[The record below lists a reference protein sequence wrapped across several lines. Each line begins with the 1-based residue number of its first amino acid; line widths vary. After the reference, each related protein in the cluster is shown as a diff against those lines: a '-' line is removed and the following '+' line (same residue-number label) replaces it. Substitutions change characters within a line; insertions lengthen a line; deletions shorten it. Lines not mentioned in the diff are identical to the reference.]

1 MKILHTADWHIGK
14 ILHKHPLQDQLK
26 MFFDWL
32 YEVIEQESIDVL
44 LVSGDVFDL
53 ANPSAK
59 DRALYY
65 GFLTQLS
72 GLELQ
77 VIITGGNHDSVGFL
91 NAPKDLLQELNITVI
106 GGATEAL
113 ADELVAVN
121 GSGDQPE
128 LVVAAVPFLRDKD
141 LRSRETDEQ
150 YENRTEAIREG
161 IKKHYDELAELSKA
175 GYPEVPALAMGHLYT
190 IGADPSDSER
200 DIHIGNA
207 AAVDASAFPAH
218 FQYVAL
224 GHIHRPQ
231 VIAKNEFIRYS
242 GSPIALSFSE
252 KNDHKCVLILNLENG
267 EFSVPE
273 VLPVPAYRELKRFA
287 GTLEEVR
294 SKLDAYQPEFP
305 LQSFVEIEV
314 KEEVFSSV
322 MIGQVEDL
330 KTEYADNESFT
341 ILKSKTTFSSGAK
354 DTADLFQEGENIEDL
369 TPTEVFAKRV
379 ESEELDLE
387 TETLLK
393 EAYQELLE
401 SVQEEGDR

>member
-32 YEVIEQESIDVL
+32 NDVIEQEAIDVL

-113 ADELVAVN
+113 ADELITVN
-121 GSGDQPE
+121 GSGDQQE
-128 LVVAAVPFLRDKD
+128 LIVAAVPFLRDKD

-161 IKKHYDELAELSKA
+161 IKKHYAELAELCKSQ
-175 GYPEVPALAMGHLYT
+175 YPDVPSLAMGHLYT

-207 AAVDASAFPAH
+207 AAVDASAFPTH

-267 EFSVPE
+267 EFSAPK
-273 VLPVPAYRELKRFA
+273 VLPVPAFRELKKFT
-287 GTLEEVR
+287 GSLETVR
-294 SKLDAYQPEFP
+294 TKLDAYQPEFP

-330 KTEYADNESFT
+330 KTEYAANESFT

-379 ESEELDLE
+379 ESEELAPE

>member
-26 MFFDWL
+26 LFFNWL
-32 YEVIEQESIDVL
+32 YEVIGQESIDIL
-44 LVSGDVFDL
+44 LVSGDVFDQ

-59 DRALYY
+59 DRELYY
-65 GFLTQLS
+65 GFLTRLS
-72 GLELQ
+72 GLNLQ

-106 GGATEAL
+106 GGATEKL
-113 ADELVAVN
+113 EDELIQVTN
-121 GSGDQPE
+121 TDGNLE
-128 LVVAAVPFLRDKD
+128 LIIAAVPFLRDKD

-161 IKKHYDELAELSKA
+161 IKKHYAGLAEICRSK
-175 GYPEVPALAMGHLYT
+175 YSQTPAIAMGHLYT

-207 AAVDASAFPAH
+207 AAVDATAFSDA
-218 FQYVAL
+218 FGYVAL

-231 VIAKNEFIRYS
+231 IIGKNEFIRYS

-252 KNDHKCVLILNLENG
+252 KNDHKCVLILSLEDG
-267 EFSVPE
+267 KITTPRIV
-273 VLPVPAYRELKRFA
+273 PVPAFRELKKFT
-287 GTLEEVR
+287 GTLVEVR
-294 SKLDAYQPEFP
+294 NKLDSYKPHYK
-305 LQSFVEIEV
+305 LHSFVEIEV

-322 MIGQVEDL
+322 MISEVEDL
-330 KTEYADNESFT
+330 KNEYAANERFT
-341 ILKSKTTFSSGAK
+341 ILKGKTTFNSGAK

-369 TPTEVFAKRV
+369 TPSEVFAKRV
-379 ESEELDLE
+379 ESEELDTE
-387 TETLLK
+387 TEAMLK
-393 EAYQELLE
+393 AAYQELLE
-401 SVQEEGDR
+401 SIQEGES

>member
-32 YEVIEQESIDVL
+32 YELIDQESIDVL

-59 DRALYY
+59 DRELYY
-65 GFLTQLS
+65 GFLTRLS
-72 GLELQ
+72 GLDLQ

-91 NAPKDLLQELNITVI
+91 NAPRELLHELNITVI

-113 ADELVAVN
+113 GDELIQVPGPDSN
-121 GSGDQPE
+121 PE
-128 LVVAAVPFLRDKD
+128 LIVAAVPFLRDKD

-150 YENRTEAIREG
+150 YENRTEAVREG
-161 IKKHYDELAELSKA
+161 IKKHYADLASIYEA
-175 GYPEVPALAMGHLYT
+175 QYPEIPALAMGHLYT

-207 AAVDASAFPAH
+207 AAVDVSAFPKV
-218 FQYVAL
+218 FGYVAL

-231 VIAKNEFIRYS
+231 IIVKNEFIRYS

-252 KNDHKCVLILNLENG
+252 KNDHKCVLIIELENG
-267 EFSVPE
+267 KFSLPK
-273 VLPVPAYRELKRFA
+273 VLAVPAFRELKKFT
-287 GTLEEVR
+287 GTLAEVR
-294 SKLDAYQPEFP
+294 SKLDAYQPDFP
-305 LQSFVEIEV
+305 LHSFVEIEV

-322 MIGQVEDL
+322 MISEVEDL
-330 KTEYADNESFT
+330 KTEYEANERFT

-354 DTADLFQEGENIEDL
+354 DTADLFEGGENIEDL

-379 ESEELDLE
+379 ESEELDSE

-401 SVQEEGDR
+401 SVQQEGDL

>member
-32 YEVIEQESIDVL
+32 YDVIEQESINVL

-59 DRALYY
+59 DRELYY
-65 GFLTQLS
+65 GFLTRLS
-72 GLELQ
+72 ALNLQ

-91 NAPKDLLQELNITVI
+91 NAPRELLNELNITVI

-113 ADELVAVN
+113 EDELIAVTSTDN
-121 GSGDQPE
+121 NPE
-128 LVVAAVPFLRDKD
+128 LMVAAVPFLRDKD

-150 YENRTEAIREG
+150 FENRTEAIREG
-161 IKKHYDELAELSKA
+161 IKKHYADLAA
-175 GYPEVPALAMGHLYT
+175 ICRNQYPEVPALAMGHLYT

-207 AAVDASAFPAH
+207 AAVDAGAFPEA
-218 FQYVAL
+218 FGYVAL

-231 VIAKNEFIRYS
+231 IIAKNEFIRYS

-252 KNDHKCVLILNLENG
+252 KNDHKCVLIIELEKG
-267 EFSVPE
+267 EFSVPK
-273 VLPVPAYRELKRFA
+273 VLPVPAFRELRKFT
-287 GTLEEVR
+287 GTLAEVKA
-294 SKLDAYQPEFP
+294 KLDGYQPEFP
-305 LQSFVEIEV
+305 LHSFVEIEV

-322 MIGQVEDL
+322 MISEVEDL
-330 KTEYADNESFT
+330 KMGYETSESFT

-354 DTADLFQEGENIEDL
+354 DTADLFEGGENIEDL

-379 ESEELDLE
+379 ESEELDSE

-401 SVQEEGDR
+401 SVQQEGDL

>member
-32 YEVIEQESIDVL
+32 YGVIQTESIDVL

-59 DRALYY
+59 DRELYY
-65 GFLTQLS
+65 GFLTRLS
-72 GLELQ
+72 GLKLQ

-106 GGATEAL
+106 GGAT
-113 ADELVAVN
+113 DELE
-121 GSGDQPE
+121 DE
-128 LVVAAVPFLRDKD
+128 LIEVVDEDGNTELIVAAVPFLRDKD
-141 LRSRETDEQ
+141 LRNRETDEQ

-161 IKKHYDELAELSKA
+161 IKKHYADLAEVSQTKYA
-175 GYPEVPALAMGHLYT
+175 DIPALAMGHLYT

-207 AAVDASAFPAH
+207 AAVDASAFPDA
-218 FQYVAL
+218 FGYIAL

-231 VIAKNEFIRYS
+231 IIGKNEFIRYS

-252 KNDHKCVLILNLENG
+252 KNDHKCALIVSLENRQ
-267 EFSVPE
+267 FSTPK
-273 VLPVPAYRELKRFA
+273 VLPVPAYRELRKFT
-287 GTLEEVR
+287 GTIADVR
-294 SKLDAYQPEFP
+294 NKLDAYQPGFP

-322 MIGQVEDL
+322 MISEVEDL
-330 KTEYADNESFT
+330 KTEYANNESFT

-354 DTADLFQEGENIEDL
+354 DTADLFHEGESIEDL

-379 ESEELDLE
+379 ESEELDSE
-387 TETLLK
+387 TENLLK

-401 SVQEEGDR
+401 SVQQEGDL